1 MLILKSYMEY
11 KKYSS
16 KHLIYSSFF
25 GLSLELVLP
34 IIMVSLALTI
44 LEFFVTLGFD
54 NLVIPIVAGLLSKL
68 IFINFN
74 ILELI

>member
-1 MLILKSYMEY
+1 MIFFLSTF
-11 KKYSS
+11 
-16 KHLIYSSFF
+16 LIYSSFF
-25 GLSLELVLP
+25 GISLELILP
-34 IIMVSLALTI
+34 ILMVSLALTI
-44 LEFFVTLGFD
+44 LEFFVILGFD

>member
-1 MLILKSYMEY
+1 
-11 KKYSS
+11 
-16 KHLIYSSFF
+16 
-25 GLSLELVLP
+25 
-34 IIMVSLALTI
+34 VSLALTI
-44 LEFFVTLGFD
+44 LEFFVILGFD

>member
-1 MLILKSYMEY
+1 MIFFLSTF
-11 KKYSS
+11 
-16 KHLIYSSFF
+16 LIYSSFF

-44 LEFFVTLGFD
+44 LEFFVILGFD

>member
-1 MLILKSYMEY
+1 MIFFLSTLLIFF
-11 KKYSS
+11 
-16 KHLIYSSFF
+16 SFF

-44 LEFFVTLGFD
+44 LEFFVILGFD